1 MTLEDFL
8 KKEGISLISFINK
21 LKEYSYE
28 GIVLINGSSN
38 FLIKEKIID
47 GKVFID
53 LVSVEGEK
61 E

>member
-8 KKEGISLISFINK
+8 KKEGTNLISFVNK

-28 GIVLINGSSN
+28 GIVLINGNSN

-47 GKVFID
+47 GKIFID
-53 LVSVEGEK
+53 LMPVEGEK
-61 E
+61 